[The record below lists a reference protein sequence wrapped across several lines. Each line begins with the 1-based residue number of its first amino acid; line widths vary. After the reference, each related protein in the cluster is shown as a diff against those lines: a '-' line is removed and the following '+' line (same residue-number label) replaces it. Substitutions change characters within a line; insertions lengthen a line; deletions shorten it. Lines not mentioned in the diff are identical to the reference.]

1 MNFAYD
7 NIGKRHLLTGI
18 WIALAG
24 LGIEI
29 PIVIDLTIIKP
40 HPIRVGFLL
49 GDVVFASSVA
59 ILLIVQALLLRK
71 TDRIILTPIVVFV
84 STCLTA
90 IATGFLQ
97 VAAGGSDLLFI
108 PILSLCMLYLTL
120 VGDTRMRRYGLVLI
134 VLVILSSTW
143 LTGLRSRQ
151 FISAAMLNSSVV
163 VIVFLMGSLGVT
175 SVIESFSTES
185 LLRKITDFDDQSKSI
200 LEALDFIVPIIA
212 ELPYVYKV
220 TALTSSKQGTSI
232 ISSFPSI
239 MPEDT
244 LLIDNPALFLAI
256 KSVAPIRSGSKIFIP
271 GGVIETGDLILVLD
285 VGKLTFKKRLRLQEL
300 GQGLMT
306 PLIHFTARIQHLNQ
320 LELTAKTDPL
330 TGLSNRRVLF
340 ERLEVELTRAERSE
354 KGLSIAM
361 MDLDYFKTYNDTFG
375 HQSGDEALK
384 VVASVLSTRLRSQD
398 LLSRYGGEEF
408 CLLMPDTTLNGALNI
423 LEKLRLMIKETK
435 LLNQITVSSGVTH
448 TFGYENSDRVLKR
461 ADDALYNSKRSGRD
475 KVSYLSGPDIANLSE
490 RPLG

>member
-361 MDLDYFKTYNDTFG
+361 MDLDYFKVYNDTFG

-384 VVASVLSTRLRSQD
+384 VVASVLSMRLRSQD

-408 CLLMPDTTLNGALNI
+408 CLLMPETTLNGALKI
-423 LEKLRLMIKETK
+423 LEELRVMINEAN
-435 LLNQITVSSGVTH
+435 LLNQITISSGVTH

-461 ADDALYNSKRSGRD
+461 ADDALYNSKKSGRN
-475 KVSYLSGPDIANLSE
+475 KVSFLSGPDIANLSE